1 MSETRKLAAILIAD
15 VVGYSR
21 LAESDVE
28 GTLARLRELR
38 SDLIDPIEDTGHGR
52 AVAQLPLGHWP
63 LSASVRSL
71 CWARR
76 SSASK
81 TFREWFKIFEN
92 GQHVRGPQKDTSSM
106 PALGNARRERFAQEI
121 V

>member
-1 MSETRKLAAILIAD
+1 MDEPWRNC
-15 VVGYSR
+15 R
-21 LAESDVE
+21 
-28 GTLARLRELR
+28 
-38 SDLIDPIEDTGHGR
+38 P
-52 AVAQLPLGHWP
+52 GHWP

-81 TFREWFKIFEN
+81 TFREWLKIFEN

-106 PALGNARRERFAQEI
+106 PALGNARHERFAQEI